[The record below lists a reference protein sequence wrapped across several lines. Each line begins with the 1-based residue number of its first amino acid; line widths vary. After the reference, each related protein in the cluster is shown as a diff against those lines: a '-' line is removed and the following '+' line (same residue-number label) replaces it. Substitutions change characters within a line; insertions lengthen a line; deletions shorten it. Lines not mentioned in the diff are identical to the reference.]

1 MDFWK
6 TLLVLLKRWYVAVP
20 VFVVSLGLAAG
31 VYAATPMH
39 YESTGTLVLT
49 APTSGPTQVQDKD
62 SGQTNPL
69 LAFQSSLSISALIVV
84 QSINTPEVVKGL
96 GADKSDHKF
105 LLAGGSDTGP
115 FISVTAESADEEG
128 SRRLVTTVLD
138 LVRSELTKRQEALGA
153 APETFIRVDDVVPPT
168 EPEPMRG
175 GKLRAGGVALVLGL
189 IASLATVYGVESY
202 QTRKRPDEADEDTAA
217 DEPTPEP
224 TGGDPAPAP
233 TRGPEHRAPV
243 ERGPDPRALPARGD
257 VPPVR
262 RVLPGEPRQTPS
274 PPATPVATGQ
284 QPAQAPGP
292 TTPAAAKPPVAGAP
306 PVNGKSPA
314 PSAAPVNGKAAPN
327 GRPVDQPT
335 IRMKPAPPRDRG

>member
-31 VYAATPMH
+31 VYATTPMH

-62 SGQTNPL
+62 NGQTNPL

-115 FISVTAESADEEG
+115 FISVTAESADEQG
-128 SRRLVTTVLD
+128 ARQLVTTVLD
-138 LVRSELTKRQEALGA
+138 LVKSELTKRQQALGA

-202 QTRKRPDEADEDTAA
+202 QTRKRPDEDDEDTGA
-217 DEPTPEP
+217 DEPTPGP
-224 TGGDPAPAP
+224 TNADVPP
-233 TRGPEHRAPV
+233 TRGPEYRAPV
-243 ERGPDPRALPARGD
+243 ERGADPRALPVRLGDAPPARR
-257 VPPVR
+257 VPPQ
-262 RVLPGEPRQTPS
+262 PT
-274 PPATPVATGQ
+274 APVGQ
-284 QPAQAPGP
+284 QSGP
-292 TTPAAAKPPVAGAP
+292 SAPAAAKPPVNGAP
-306 PVNGKSPA
+306 PVNGKTPA
-314 PSAAPVNGKAAPN
+314 PSAAAVNGKAAPN